1 MKYIINHS
9 VKSNGQ
15 IVHTITNENG
25 KVVATRTSASK
36 TFNYALIECFRFDV
50 LNNDSLSSYIESV
63 TADAPSTSQNTRNLH
78 ISYAT
83 AKIPSARAKNY
94 AVAYS
99 SNL

>member
-15 IVHTITNENG
+15 IVHTITNEAG
-25 KVVATRTSASK
+25 KVIATRTSASK
-36 TFNYALIECFRFDV
+36 TFNYALIECFRYDTGS
-50 LNNDSLSSYIESV
+50 NASLSSYIESV

-83 AKIPSARAKNY
+83 VKVPSARAKNY
-94 AVAYS
+94 AIAYS
-99 SNL
+99 SNI